1 MKKFWN
7 FTSTAEAATLNI
19 YGPIMSS
26 ATQLDE
32 KECVCTLPGF
42 LSDMKKVPNDIPL
55 NVFINSQGGEVFT
68 AFAIYSHLKRH
79 GATVNTYVDGI
90 AASAATL
97 IAMAGEKRYMD
108 INSLFMIHLPS
119 TRVQGNRVQIEKDMG
134 TLNKIENIILDIYSE
149 KCNMTREI
157 LVKMLEDETWLD
169 ADEAMS
175 CGFITDKI
183 DTNKNSGILMD
194 DFALDV
200 AMYSD
205 VDKVQQK
212 INELRNK
219 NNFKGGTDI
228 MDFGTFFNELSEDMQ
243 ALVLAEI
250 DNRLASKD
258 EEIQALKAELENVQK
273 PEEKPDETQNQ
284 ENKPEEDQKMP
295 EEKTEEPQ
303 NTIDIKNEL
312 SVEASLYL
320 DRLQKENDSI
330 KNQLT
335 ELLEQRAFE
344 DFSKRLEV
352 FNNLPMQE
360 NHIKILYKVFKN
372 SKEDFEVIEPLL
384 KVANESLKVSFSQI
398 GQDHPTENGPVDA
411 YSEISEKVTDYMN
424 KNEGTSYNDA
434 FKAIIAENP
443 DLYYNYCNQK

>member
-7 FTSTAEAATLNI
+7 FAKTEDAATLNI
-19 YGPIMSS
+19 YGPIVSS
-26 ATQLDE
+26 ATHFDE

-42 LSDMKKVPNDIPL
+42 LSDMQKVPNDIPL

-79 GATVNTYVDGI
+79 NGPVNTYVDGI
-90 AASAATL
+90 AASAATI
-97 IAMAGEKRYMD
+97 IAMAGERRYMD

-119 TRVQGNRVQIEKDMG
+119 TRVQGNRVQIEKDVN
-134 TLNKIENIILDIYSE
+134 TLNKIENILLDIYCD

-157 LVKMLEDETWLD
+157 LSKMLEDETWLNV
-169 ADEAMS
+169 DEAID

-183 DTNKNSGILMD
+183 ISEENSGILMD
-194 DFALDV
+194 DFALDI

-205 VDKVQQK
+205 IDKVQQK
-212 INELRNK
+212 IKELKNK
-219 NNFKGGTDI
+219 NISKGGTDI

-243 ALVLAEI
+243 AMVQAEI

-258 EEIQALKAELENVQK
+258 EEIQNLRAELENIQK
-273 PEEKPDETQNQ
+273 PEEKPDEKSAEQPGEQSEESKKEEQTQNV
-284 ENKPEEDQKMP
+284 
-295 EEKTEEPQ
+295 
-303 NTIDIKNEL
+303 IDIKNEL
-312 SVEASLYL
+312 SPEASIYF

-330 KNQLT
+330 KNQLL

-360 NHIKILYKVFKN
+360 NHIRILYKVFKN

-398 GQDHPTENGPVDA
+398 GQDHPVENGPVDA
-411 YSEISEKVTDYMN
+411 YSEISDKVNDYMN
-424 KNEGTSYNDA
+424 KNDGISYNEA
-434 FKAIIAENP
+434 FKAVIAENP